1 MVRQGPEDGPKDLT
15 FTRALEVELTTYP
28 VSYYSKIS
36 VTHPDVGVWKVNL
49 EGRDVRLTYYG
60 WGSWVLRGPCKTVE
74 LVSTDVEV
82 IAGEVYALA
91 I

>member
-1 MVRQGPEDGPKDLT
+1 MVRQGSEDGHKDLI
-15 FTRALEVELTTYP
+15 FNKALEVELATYP
-28 VSYYSKIS
+28 VSCRIS
-36 VTHPDVGVWKVNL
+36 VTHPVVGVWKVNL
-49 EGRDVRLTYYG
+49 EGRDVYLTYYG
-60 WGSWVLRGPCKTVE
+60 WGSWVLRGPCKKVE